1 MKRKKPTPFLAKHTL
16 CTGCMACVDICPVSA
31 LRCSIFTDG
40 HIYPECDNLK
50 CINCKQCIKVCPI
63 LNNYEYTSSTFSLPM
78 AAWINNDKVR
88 QNSASGGVF
97 AGLAYYFLSIGG
109 CVAGAIMEGVKVK
122 HIIIDKVEDIRLL
135 QGSKYQQGDLSG
147 IYNKVLERLK
157 KKQPILFSGT
167 PCQIVG
173 LYSFLRYKKNLI
185 NPLLYT
191 IDIVC
196 GGFPSFLPMKR
207 FLLEH
212 QDIKEIKSFR
222 DKSTGWKSRNYTY
235 SLKVINSKDEQVD
248 YGNRNIVIG
257 SFCSR
262 LTHRSSC
269 LKCRFALPH
278 RKSDIT
284 IMDFWGDTNFLK
296 EHFLGLSVAVIHT
309 NKGKELFNK
318 AKIVSYPI
326 KWKDFLPFNPR
337 MVCGNTYFLHIHPSR
352 LFYSFFFNHLTY
364 SIISF
369 LYNGRKILVLSHIYK
384 SILFINNKL
393 NMIYKRL
400 YINKLINILDDNI

>member
-1 MKRKKPTPFLAKHTL
+1 MKGKKAVPFLAKHSL
-16 CTGCMACVDICPVSA
+16 CIGCMACVDSCPVSA
-31 LRCSIFTDG
+31 LSCSVFTDG
-40 HIYPECDNLK
+40 HIYPECDYSK
-50 CINCKQCIKVCPI
+50 CINCKKCIKVCPI
-63 LNNYEYTSSTFSLPM
+63 LNNYEYTSGTFKQSTPY
-78 AAWINNDKVR
+78 ATWISNDKMR
-88 QNSASGGVF
+88 QKSASGGVF

-109 CVAGAIMEGVKVK
+109 CVAGAIIEGVEVK
-122 HIIIDKVEDIRLL
+122 HIIIDKVEDISLL
-135 QGSKYQQGDLSG
+135 QGSKYQQGNLSG
-147 IYNKVLERLK
+147 IYNQVLERLK
-157 KKQPILFSGT
+157 KKQHVLFSGT

-173 LYSFLRYKKNLI
+173 LYSFLKYNKNLI
-185 NPLLYT
+185 PLLYT

-212 QDIKEIKSFR
+212 QDIKAIKSFR
-222 DKSTGWKSRNYTY
+222 DKSTGWKSRNYLY

-248 YGNRNIVIG
+248 YGNRNIVIS
-257 SFCSR
+257 SFNSS

-269 LKCRFALPH
+269 LKCRFALPY

-318 AKIVSYPI
+318 AKIVSHSI
-326 KWKDFLPFNPR
+326 KWKDFLFFNQR
-337 MVCGNTYFLHIHPSR
+337 MVCGNTYFLYIHPSR

-364 SIISF
+364 PILSF
-369 LYNGRKILVLSHIYK
+369 LYYEKKILVLSQLYK
-384 SILFINNKL
+384 SILFIINKL
-393 NMIYKRL
+393 NMTYKRF
-400 YINKLINILDDNI
+400 YINKLIKTLDNI